1 MIEHTLETLIPEADI
16 QFRIRELGEEIS
28 TYYAGSEHLILVGLL
43 RGSVIFLADLARSI
57 DLSVHLDFM
66 TVSSYGSALTSSRDV
81 KVLKDLD
88 EDIEGADVLIV
99 EDIVDSGHTLSK
111 VVAMLA
117 LRQPRSLKI
126 CTLLDK
132 PSGREVDV
140 KVKWVGFTI
149 PDTFVVG
156 YGIDYSQRYRNLPYL
171 ARVVPTDDA
180 ID

>member
-1 MIEHTLETLIPEADI
+1 MEHKVEQMISAEAL
-16 QFRIRELGEEIS
+16 QQRVKELGDEIS

-43 RGSVIFLADLARSI
+43 RGSVIFMADLARAI
-57 DLSVHLDFM
+57 DQPVTLDFM
-66 TVSSYGSALTSSRDV
+66 TVSSYGNAMSSTRDV

-88 EDIEGADVLIV
+88 EDIEGADVLLI

-111 VVAMLA
+111 VLAMLA
-117 LRQPRSLKI
+117 LRNPRSLKI

-140 KVKWVGFTI
+140 AAKWVGFEV

-171 ARVVPTDDA
+171 GKVVPV
-180 ID
+180 

>member
-1 MIEHTLETLIPEADI
+1 MEHKIEPLIEADTLLA
-16 QFRIRELGEEIS
+16 RVKELGDEIS
-28 TYYAGSEHLILVGLL
+28 TYYAGSEHVILVGLL
-43 RGSVIFLADLARSI
+43 RGSVIFLADLARAI
-57 DLSVHLDFM
+57 EQPVTLDFM
-66 TVSSYGSALTSSRDV
+66 TVSSYGSGMSTTKDV

-88 EDIEGADVLIV
+88 EDIEGADVLLV

-111 VVAMLA
+111 VLAMLA
-117 LRQPRSLKI
+117 LRNPRSLKV

-140 KVKWVGFTI
+140 NIKWAGFEV

-171 ARVVPTDDA
+171 GKVIPL
-180 ID
+180 

>member
-1 MIEHTLETLIPEADI
+1 MIEHKIEEMISEEAI
-16 QFRIRELGEEIS
+16 QKRVAELGDEIS
-28 TYYAGSEHLILVGLL
+28 TYYAGSEHLIMVGLL
-43 RGSVIFLADLARSI
+43 RGSVIFLADLARAV
-57 DLSVHLDFM
+57 DQPVTLDFM
-66 TVSSYGSALTSSRDV
+66 TVSSYGNAMSSSRDV

-88 EDIEGADVLIV
+88 EDIEGADVLLV

-111 VVAMLA
+111 VLAMLA
-117 LRQPRSLKI
+117 LRNPRSLKV

-140 KVKWVGFTI
+140 NVKWLGFEV

-171 ARVVPTDDA
+171 GKVIPVKSES
-180 ID
+180 

>member
-1 MIEHTLETLIPEADI
+1 MIEHKVEQMISAEAL
-16 QFRIRELGEEIS
+16 QQRVKELGDEIS

-43 RGSVIFLADLARSI
+43 RGSVIFMADLARAI
-57 DLSVHLDFM
+57 DQPVTLDFM
-66 TVSSYGSALTSSRDV
+66 TVSSYGNAMSSTRDV

-88 EDIEGADVLIV
+88 EDIEGADVLLI

-111 VVAMLA
+111 VLAMLA
-117 LRQPRSLKI
+117 LRNPRSLKI

-140 KVKWVGFTI
+140 AAKWVGFEV

-171 ARVVPTDDA
+171 GKVVPV
-180 ID
+180 

>member
-1 MIEHTLETLIPEADI
+1 MIKHRIETMISEQEIAD
-16 QFRIRELGEEIS
+16 RVTELGEEIA

-43 RGSVIFLADLARSI
+43 RGSAIFLSDLARKV
-57 DLSVHLDFM
+57 DLPMSMDFM
-66 TVSSYGSALTSSRDV
+66 TVSSYGNDMNTSRDV
-81 KVLKDLD
+81 KILKDLD
-88 EDIEGADVLIV
+88 DDIAGADVLIV
-99 EDIVDSGHTLSK
+99 EDIVDSGYTLSK
-111 VVAMLA
+111 VMAMLA

-140 KVKWVGFTI
+140 NVKWSGFTV

-156 YGIDYSQRYRNLPYL
+156 YGIDYSQKYRNLPYL
-171 ARVVPTDDA
+171 ANVVA

>member
-1 MIEHTLETLIPEADI
+1 MEHKVEELISADDI
-16 QFRIRELGEEIS
+16 QARVKELGEEIS

-43 RGSVIFLADLARSI
+43 RGSVIFMADLARAI
-57 DLSVHLDFM
+57 DQPVTLDFM
-66 TVSSYGSALTSSRDV
+66 TVSSYGSAMSSSRDV

-88 EDIEGADVLIV
+88 EDIEGADILLI

-111 VVAMLA
+111 VLAMLA
-117 LRQPRSLKI
+117 LRNPRSMKI

-140 KVKWVGFTI
+140 NAKWVGFEV

-171 ARVVPTDDA
+171 GKVVPV
-180 ID
+180 

>member
-1 MIEHTLETLIPEADI
+1 MIEHKVEQMISAEEL
-16 QFRIRELGEEIS
+16 QQRVKELGDEIS

-43 RGSVIFLADLARSI
+43 RGSVIFMADLARAI
-57 DLSVHLDFM
+57 DQPVTLDFM
-66 TVSSYGSALTSSRDV
+66 TVSSYGNAMSSTRDV

-88 EDIEGADVLIV
+88 EDIEGADVLII

-111 VVAMLA
+111 VLAMLA
-117 LRQPRSLKI
+117 LRNPRSLKI

-140 KVKWVGFTI
+140 AAKWIGFEV

-156 YGIDYSQRYRNLPYL
+156 YGIDYSQRYRNLPFL
-171 ARVVPTDDA
+171 GKVVPV
-180 ID
+180 

>member
-1 MIEHTLETLIPEADI
+1 MEHKVEQMISAEEL
-16 QFRIRELGEEIS
+16 QQRVKELGDEIS

-43 RGSVIFLADLARSI
+43 RGSVIFMADLARAI
-57 DLSVHLDFM
+57 DQPVTLDFM
-66 TVSSYGSALTSSRDV
+66 TVSSYGNAMSSTRDV

-88 EDIEGADVLIV
+88 EDIEGADVLII

-111 VVAMLA
+111 VLAMLA
-117 LRQPRSLKI
+117 LRNPRSLKI

-140 KVKWVGFTI
+140 AAKWIGFEV

-156 YGIDYSQRYRNLPYL
+156 YGIDYSQRYRNLPFL
-171 ARVVPTDDA
+171 GKVVPV
-180 ID
+180 

>member
-1 MIEHTLETLIPEADI
+1 MIEHRIEQMISADDI
-16 QFRIRELGEEIS
+16 QARVKELGEEIS

-43 RGSVIFLADLARSI
+43 RGSVIFMADLARAI
-57 DLSVHLDFM
+57 DQPVTLDFM
-66 TVSSYGSALTSSRDV
+66 TVSSYGNAMSSSRDV
-81 KVLKDLD
+81 KVIKDLD
-88 EDIEGADVLIV
+88 EDIEGADILII

-111 VVAMLA
+111 VLAMLA
-117 LRQPRSLKI
+117 LRNPRSMKI

-140 KVKWVGFTI
+140 NAKWVGFEV

-171 ARVVPTDDA
+171 GKVVPTK
-180 ID
+180 IES